1 MFSTRPAKTVAM
13 TGDGTDTE
21 APKARPASSCTEIL
35 LLSNRKEASE
45 QFVKASRAEKAYR
58 TNKKATLAR
67 ANYNETKEHFREA
80 FSHFRLAFKGLFSS
94 IKNMTYLFGERS
106 EIKRQEAEKKKREKN
121 LERKKKLEEQLAKA
135 QADDTGEEKEDEER
149 KTDV

>member
-13 TGDGTDTE
+13 AEDGTDPE
-21 APKARPASSCTEIL
+21 APKPRPASSCTEIL

-45 QFVKASRAEKAYR
+45 QFAKAARAEKAYR
-58 TNKKATLAR
+58 TKKKATLAR

-80 FSHFRLAFKGLFSS
+80 FSHFKLAFKGLFSS
-94 IKNMTYLFGERS
+94 IKNVTYLFSERS

-121 LERKKKLEEQLAKA
+121 LERKRKLEEQLAKA
-135 QADDTGEEKEDEER
+135 QVDDHGEEEEEGEK
-149 KTDV
+149 KTEA